1 MKISLKSNGRY
12 KNKSMNT
19 KFYID
24 TEAND
29 DKAYRLAMQF
39 ACELAKKDSNMKK
52 IVLYIH
58 TKQNTGWFDRLFGHE
73 DVKRLFNGLKF
84 NDCPVPFKL
93 ETKLTYK
100 SAMYG
105 NASDIVICCGMDA
118 DDILKIDDYH
128 SVKYIIAIPWL
139 RRLTDKWIKT
149 WNAFE
154 ISGKEHGDDEKLSE
168 PSEIVKIAMQELTDT
183 INMSTGISHPMD
195 NDRAKTYIRTLH
207 KYEPELNSDI
217 VTSYLIRELNW
228 DTQHAKDIGKLIE
241 TLNIGKYFQGGEKT
255 GLQNYYKRW
264 KANK

>member
-1 MKISLKSNGRY
+1 
-12 KNKSMNT
+12 MNT

-29 DKAYRLAMQF
+29 DEAYRLAMQF
-39 ACELAKKDSNMKK
+39 ACELAKKDNTIKR

-73 DVKRLFNGLKF
+73 TVKRLFNGIKF
-84 NDCPVPFKL
+84 SDCPVPFKF

-100 SAMYG
+100 GAMYG
-105 NASDIVICCGMDA
+105 NTSDIVICCGIDA

-139 RRLTDKWIKT
+139 RKLTDKWIKT
-149 WNAFE
+149 WNAIE
-154 ISGKEHGDDEKLSE
+154 ISGKEQESGEKFPE

-195 NDRAKTYIRTLH
+195 NDRAKTYIRVLH
-207 KYEPELNSDI
+207 KYEAELNSDI
-217 VTSYLIRELNW
+217 VSSYLIGELNW
-228 DTQHAKDIGKLIE
+228 DTRHAKDIEKLID
-241 TLNIGKYFQGGEKT
+241 TLNNGKYFQGGEKT
-255 GLQNYYKRW
+255 GLQNHYKRW
-264 KANK
+264 KAKK